1 MPGTP
6 GGRRG
11 QNADM
16 YFVVDPD
23 RDVAPQHAALLWRRL
38 WEMRDFAPVGAL
50 LPAVVSSPCPL
61 LPDENADR
69 VLAASLVQVPGG
81 SAWASIEV
89 DLRRYT
95 RADGELRIGLLESAL
110 RSSVHKADCSH
121 DRSHWAHPAEASDSR
136 LNRRL
141 SIFVRGW
148 GDLVARRRQDPASH
162 AALAQVRELA
172 ANVSRVL
179 VATSRA
185 MAREKGYCPAI
196 DVAGARVSQHGQE
209 MDLRWRRAIA
219 NNAIRHRNLLTLSPW
234 DVFPRDYPADTRY
247 ANLLPILARA
257 DSVSLRRDAR
267 IDHWNINEFRGF
279 HERVAAILRRSSEQD
294 LIAKPV

>member
-1 MPGTP
+1 MPGVP
-6 GGRRG
+6 DGPRSH
-11 QNADM
+11 NAAM

-38 WEMRDFAPVGAL
+38 WEMRDFVPVGAL

-61 LPDENADR
+61 LPDESADR
-69 VLAASLVQVPGG
+69 VLAASLTQVPGG

-95 RADGELRIGLLESAL
+95 RPDGELRIGLLKSAL
-110 RSSVHKADCSH
+110 RRSVEEADGSH
-121 DRSHWAHPAEASDSR
+121 DRSHWDHPAEASDSR

-162 AALAQVRELA
+162 AALAQLREVA
-172 ANVSRVL
+172 AKVASVL
-179 VATSRA
+179 VATSRS
-185 MAREKGYCPAI
+185 MAQEKGYCPAI
-196 DVAGARVSQHGQE
+196 DVAGARVLQHGRE
-209 MDLRWRRAIA
+209 MNLRWRRAIA
-219 NNAIRHRNLLTLSPW
+219 DNAIRHRNLLTLSPW
-234 DVFPRDYPADTRY
+234 DVFPRDRPADPRFT
-247 ANLLPILARA
+247 NLLPILSLA
-257 DSVSLRRDAR
+257 DSVSLRRDVS
-267 IDHWNINEFRGF
+267 IDHWNVNEFRRF
-279 HERVAAILRRSSEQD
+279 HERVAAMLRCSSEQD